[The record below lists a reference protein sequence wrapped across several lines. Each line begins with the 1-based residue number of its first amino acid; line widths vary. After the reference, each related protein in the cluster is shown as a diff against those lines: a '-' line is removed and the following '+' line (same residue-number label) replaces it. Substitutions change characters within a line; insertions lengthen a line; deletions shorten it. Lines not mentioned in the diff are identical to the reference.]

1 MSLFQQTIIEKYFQ
15 SVNHDKIHS
24 AFQLFSSTFLNPAIQ
39 ENIRNSKE
47 EQYQEG
53 FLRDLFVNIL
63 GYTLNPAEDYNLTTE
78 YKNVKDS
85 KKTDGAILINGNVKA
100 VIELKGTD
108 TTDLDKI
115 ESQAFGYKN
124 NQPVCTYVIISNFE
138 KLRLY
143 IDNAVE
149 HISFNLF
156 TLDLKQFTLLYT
168 CLACEN
174 MLTDL
179 PKQLKEASVSEEDK
193 ITKELYKDY
202 SLFKQALFHNMV
214 ERNTTYDELVLF
226 NKSQKLL
233 DRFLFIFFA
242 EDRSLLPPNSMRKI
256 LLQWMQLKEL
266 DEEIPLY
273 NRFKKYF
280 SYMNTGF
287 KGKNDEVFAYNG
299 GLFKPDEVLDTI
311 EIDDD
316 ILYDHTFK
324 LSQYDYASEVDVNIL
339 GHIFENS
346 LNEMEEIKAR
356 IEGKPV
362 DKSKTKRKKDG
373 VYYTPKYITKYIVK
387 DTVRKLCEEK
397 RHELGIVEEE
407 YLTERKRNKSTK
419 KPLIDKLETYRE
431 WLLHITVC
439 DPACGSG
446 AFLNQA
452 LDYLIREHRYI
463 DELKA
468 KITGFDLVFEDV
480 ENSILENNLYG
491 VDLNEESVEIAKL
504 SLWLRTARQK
514 RKLNSLNNNIKCG
527 NSLID
532 DPAIAGNKAFNWE
545 KEFPHVFAKGGFDVV
560 IGNPPYVRLESIK
573 ETSNEISK
581 LNYLTY
587 SKRGD
592 LYCLF
597 IEKGISLLKNS
608 GYISYIMPNK
618 WLQASYGKPLRKF
631 ILEYDIQEIIDF
643 GDLQIFEDATTY
655 PCIINIRKKEPIN
668 KMFISSLS
676 KKNLIDFDSEVLNTR
691 GIFNQVD
698 FTIDTWIISS
708 IKGINLLDRLK
719 SKFAALA
726 DVVKG
731 ANRGIIPGFSE
742 AFIINLETKNVLIEQ
757 DKNSQKLIAP
767 ILRGRDITRYGTPL
781 VENLD
786 YIILASYGSH
796 KYFERE
802 YFPIFNHLQK
812 FENQLKKRGQCNG
825 SLPNVEKNYS
835 GQHHWLELDNNPTD
849 DYLSQ
854 FQRPKIMY
862 QVFQV
867 KPNFIFDERGLYC
880 NNSMWIIPTNDK
892 GLLAILNSKIGWWL
906 ITQYCSK
913 IQNGY
918 QLIWKYFGQ
927 IPIVETTYELRV
939 KADELL
945 SLNQELQQKSEKFLR
960 SLTRHFGMEDF
971 SSKLYNWQLLTYKQF
986 LAELKRM
993 KINLSL
999 SREAEWEAFFLTEQ
1013 QKLQTIQQQI
1023 DQTDREIDQ
1032 MVYILYGLTE
1042 EEIAIIEKK

>member
-280 SYMNTGF
+280 GYMNTGF

>member
-280 SYMNTGF
+280 GYMNTGF

-431 WLLHITVC
+431 
-439 DPACGSG
+439 
-446 AFLNQA
+446 
-452 LDYLIREHRYI
+452 
-463 DELKA
+463 
-468 KITGFDLVFEDV
+468 
-480 ENSILENNLYG
+480 
-491 VDLNEESVEIAKL
+491 
-504 SLWLRTARQK
+504 
-514 RKLNSLNNNIKCG
+514 
-527 NSLID
+527 
-532 DPAIAGNKAFNWE
+532 
-545 KEFPHVFAKGGFDVV
+545 
-560 IGNPPYVRLESIK
+560 
-573 ETSNEISK
+573 
-581 LNYLTY
+581 
-587 SKRGD
+587 
-592 LYCLF
+592 
-597 IEKGISLLKNS
+597 
-608 GYISYIMPNK
+608 
-618 WLQASYGKPLRKF
+618 
-631 ILEYDIQEIIDF
+631 
-643 GDLQIFEDATTY
+643 
-655 PCIINIRKKEPIN
+655 
-668 KMFISSLS
+668 
-676 KKNLIDFDSEVLNTR
+676 
-691 GIFNQVD
+691 
-698 FTIDTWIISS
+698 
-708 IKGINLLDRLK
+708 
-719 SKFAALA
+719 
-726 DVVKG
+726 
-731 ANRGIIPGFSE
+731 
-742 AFIINLETKNVLIEQ
+742 
-757 DKNSQKLIAP
+757 
-767 ILRGRDITRYGTPL
+767 
-781 VENLD
+781 
-786 YIILASYGSH
+786 
-796 KYFERE
+796 
-802 YFPIFNHLQK
+802 
-812 FENQLKKRGQCNG
+812 
-825 SLPNVEKNYS
+825 
-835 GQHHWLELDNNPTD
+835 
-849 DYLSQ
+849 
-854 FQRPKIMY
+854 
-862 QVFQV
+862 
-867 KPNFIFDERGLYC
+867 
-880 NNSMWIIPTNDK
+880 
-892 GLLAILNSKIGWWL
+892 
-906 ITQYCSK
+906 
-913 IQNGY
+913 
-918 QLIWKYFGQ
+918 
-927 IPIVETTYELRV
+927 
-939 KADELL
+939 
-945 SLNQELQQKSEKFLR
+945 
-960 SLTRHFGMEDF
+960 
-971 SSKLYNWQLLTYKQF
+971 
-986 LAELKRM
+986 
-993 KINLSL
+993 
-999 SREAEWEAFFLTEQ
+999 
-1013 QKLQTIQQQI
+1013 
-1023 DQTDREIDQ
+1023 
-1032 MVYILYGLTE
+1032 
-1042 EEIAIIEKK
+1042 

>member
-1 MSLFQQTIIEKYFQ
+1 MALFQQTVIDKYLT
-15 SVNHDKIHS
+15 SVNREKIN
-24 AFQLFSSTFLNPAIQ
+24 AAYEQFKLTFLNPSIQ

-63 GYTLNPAEDYNLTTE
+63 GYTLNPAENYNLTTE

-85 KKTDGAILINGNVKA
+85 KKADGAILINGNVKA

-115 ESQAFGYKN
+115 EPQAFGYKN
-124 NQPVCTYVIISNFE
+124 NQPECTYIIISNFE

-149 HISFNLF
+149 HIAFNLF

-174 MLTDL
+174 MLADL
-179 PKQLKEASVSEEDK
+179 PKKLKEASVSEEDK

-202 SLFKQALFHNMV
+202 SLFKQVLFQNMV
-214 ERNTTYDELVLF
+214 ERNTTYDELALF
-226 NKSQKLL
+226 NRSQKLL

-256 LLQWMQLKEL
+256 LQQWKQLKEL
-266 DEEIPLY
+266 DEDIPLY

-280 SYMNTGF
+280 GYMNTGF

-299 GLFKPDEVLDTI
+299 GLFKADEVLDSI

-356 IEGKPV
+356 IEGKAV

-373 VYYTPKYITKYIVK
+373 VFYTPKYITKYIVEN
-387 DTVRKLCEEK
+387 TVGKLCDEK
-397 RHELGIVEEE
+397 KHELGMVEEE
-407 YLTERKRNKSTK
+407 YLTERKRNISTK
-419 KPLIDKLETYRE
+419 KPLIEKLEAYRE

-545 KEFPHVFAKGGFDVV
+545 MEFSHVFAKGGFDVV
-560 IGNPPYVRLESIK
+560 IGNPPWGAHIKRDEKEYLDRCLPFVNKKHNDTYIYFTFCMLNLLKRNGYLGLIIPNTWMLINSAKEVRLEILK
-573 ETSNEISK
+573 YHLIEITD
-581 LNYLTY
+581 Y
-587 SKRGD
+587 GD
-592 LYCLF
+592 
-597 IEKGISLLKNS
+597 GV
-608 GYISYIMPNK
+608 
-618 WLQASYGKPLRKF
+618 
-631 ILEYDIQEIIDF
+631 
-643 GDLQIFEDATTY
+643 FEDVTTESSTLILKKFAD
-655 PCIINIRKKEPIN
+655 PINYVISIRKKGN
-668 KMFISSLS
+668 KTKHTNIID
-676 KKNLIDFDSEVLNTR
+676 KNEWIQHYEGKILIDLSQKITTLIKKAKENSLAFDEIADIIWGIKPYQIGHGTPPQTKEMLEKRVYHSTLQINTYWKPLVTGSNVNR
-691 GIFNQVD
+691 YSLEKNKIEY
-698 FTIDTWIISS
+698 ILY
-708 IKGINLLDRLK
+708 GINLMYPSNIEKIISPKILLRQTSDSLRCVIDTEGFYPQNSLFIITLK
-719 SKFAALA
+719 SNSL
-726 DVVKG
+726 V
-731 ANRGIIPGFSE
+731 
-742 AFIINLETKNVLIEQ
+742 LEYL
-757 DKNSQKLIAP
+757 
-767 ILRGRDITRYGTPL
+767 L
-781 VENLD
+781 V
-786 YIILASYGSH
+786 
-796 KYFERE
+796 
-802 YFPIFNHLQK
+802 
-812 FENQLKKRGQCNG
+812 
-825 SLPNVEKNYS
+825 
-835 GQHHWLELDNNPTD
+835 
-849 DYLSQ
+849 
-854 FQRPKIMY
+854 
-862 QVFQV
+862 
-867 KPNFIFDERGLYC
+867 
-880 NNSMWIIPTNDK
+880 
-892 GLLAILNSKIGWWL
+892 ILNSKLFEFIYKILNPQENKTFAEIKPSVIKQLPIKIISPIEQQPFVAKGHQML
-906 ITQYCSK
+906 I
-913 IQNGY
+913 
-918 QLIWKYFGQ
+918 
-927 IPIVETTYELRV
+927 
-939 KADELL
+939 
-945 SLNQELQQKSEKFLR
+945 LNQELQQQSEKFLR

-971 SSKLYNWQLLTYKQF
+971 SSKLYNWHLLTYKQF
-986 LAELKRM
+986 LAELKKM

-999 SREAEWEAFFLTEQ
+999 NREAEWEAFFLTEK
-1013 QKLQTIQQQI
+1013 QKLEMLQQQI
-1023 DQTDREIDQ
+1023 NQTDREIDQ
-1032 MVYILYGLTE
+1032 MLYILYGLTE

>member
-280 SYMNTGF
+280 GYMNTGF

-802 YFPIFNHLQK
+802 YFPIFKHLQK

>member
-1 MSLFQQTIIEKYFQ
+1 M
-15 SVNHDKIHS
+15 
-24 AFQLFSSTFLNPAIQ
+24 
-39 ENIRNSKE
+39 
-47 EQYQEG
+47 
-53 FLRDLFVNIL
+53 
-63 GYTLNPAEDYNLTTE
+63 
-78 YKNVKDS
+78 
-85 KKTDGAILINGNVKA
+85 
-100 VIELKGTD
+100 
-108 TTDLDKI
+108 
-115 ESQAFGYKN
+115 
-124 NQPVCTYVIISNFE
+124 
-138 KLRLY
+138 
-143 IDNAVE
+143 
-149 HISFNLF
+149 
-156 TLDLKQFTLLYT
+156 
-168 CLACEN
+168 
-174 MLTDL
+174 
-179 PKQLKEASVSEEDK
+179 
-193 ITKELYKDY
+193 
-202 SLFKQALFHNMV
+202 
-214 ERNTTYDELVLF
+214 
-226 NKSQKLL
+226 
-233 DRFLFIFFA
+233 
-242 EDRSLLPPNSMRKI
+242 
-256 LLQWMQLKEL
+256 
-266 DEEIPLY
+266 
-273 NRFKKYF
+273 
-280 SYMNTGF
+280 
-287 KGKNDEVFAYNG
+287 
-299 GLFKPDEVLDTI
+299 
-311 EIDDD
+311 
-316 ILYDHTFK
+316 
-324 LSQYDYASEVDVNIL
+324 
-339 GHIFENS
+339 
-346 LNEMEEIKAR
+346 
-356 IEGKPV
+356 
-362 DKSKTKRKKDG
+362 
-373 VYYTPKYITKYIVK
+373 
-387 DTVRKLCEEK
+387 
-397 RHELGIVEEE
+397 
-407 YLTERKRNKSTK
+407 
-419 KPLIDKLETYRE
+419 
-431 WLLHITVC
+431 C

>member
-1 MSLFQQTIIEKYFQ
+1 
-15 SVNHDKIHS
+15 
-24 AFQLFSSTFLNPAIQ
+24 
-39 ENIRNSKE
+39 
-47 EQYQEG
+47 
-53 FLRDLFVNIL
+53 L

-280 SYMNTGF
+280 GYMNTGF

-802 YFPIFNHLQK
+802 YFPIFKHLQK

-1032 MVYILYGLTE
+1032 MLYILYGLTE